1 MLWVTGSLDV
11 RGKAEIAS
19 FEKKGGSPEN
29 DEFKVERTKGN
40 LLRLLLF

>member
-29 DEFKVERTKGN
+29 DEFKVVSKRG
-40 LLRLLLF
+40 